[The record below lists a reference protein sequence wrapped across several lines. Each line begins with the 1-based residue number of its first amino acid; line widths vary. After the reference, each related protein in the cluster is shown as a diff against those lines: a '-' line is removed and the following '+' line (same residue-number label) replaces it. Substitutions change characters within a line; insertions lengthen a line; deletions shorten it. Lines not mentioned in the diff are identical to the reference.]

1 VFHGSNN
8 LQLKPFMKAYFIFLL
23 ITLALFSCSKEDIP
37 VQNEN
42 TELIGSWINPQ
53 YSDTLVTYTRAE
65 TLVENQYGITF
76 ENMGKLVQR
85 QNSGWCG
92 TPPVTTADYE
102 GTWTQIDSIVS
113 ITVGYWGG
121 ISTQKW
127 KIVSLNNSKLTLQII
142 ESIYKQGK

>member
-1 VFHGSNN
+1 
-8 LQLKPFMKAYFIFLL
+8 MKAYFIFLL

-53 YSDTLVTYTRAE
+53 YSDTLVTYTRSE

>member
-1 VFHGSNN
+1 
-8 LQLKPFMKAYFIFLL
+8 MKAYFIFLL

-76 ENMGKLVQR
+76 ENMGKL
-85 QNSGWCG
+85 NLFSG
-92 TPPVTTADYE
+92 
-102 GTWTQIDSIVS
+102 
-113 ITVGYWGG
+113 
-121 ISTQKW
+121 
-127 KIVSLNNSKLTLQII
+127 KIVAGVAPLRLQRLIM
-142 ESIYKQGK
+142 KVHGLR

>member
-1 VFHGSNN
+1 MFHGSNN

-142 ESIYKQGK
+142 ESIYQQGK

>member
-1 VFHGSNN
+1 
-8 LQLKPFMKAYFIFLL
+8 MKSFFLILL
-23 ITLALFSCSKEDIP
+23 ITLALFSCRKEDIP

-42 TELIGSWINPQ
+42 IELIGSWINPQ
-53 YSDTLVTYTRAE
+53 YTDTLVTYTRSE

-92 TPPVTTADYE
+92 TPPITTADYE
-102 GTWTQIDSIVS
+102 GTWIQKDSIVN

-142 ESIYKQGK
+142 ESIYQQGK